1 MLETLLM
8 PVLGIAMMFIYER
21 YMRVFFE
28 KRRTRLPIFLLSF
41 LLVYILINSV
51 FFLSG
56 NPWVMSLATV
66 TALFVI
72 SLNYQTSRIKRV
84 FAVIFIYV
92 LFIAIHFLFA
102 VFFFPYFT
110 FDAYLAVTPEI
121 IPTAIVYLVLFFA
134 ALLLQRFKSIKKDV
148 PASPLFWVSV
158 LATPIASLVIVGI
171 VVSSADISAAGKA
184 LVFVLAIGINVFVA
198 YFHNTLSAAYRNK
211 LEAAL
216 HEQEK
221 NYYLEQCRMMQESAE
236 QTKAARHDM
245 ANHLAAIK
253 GYVSENK
260 TADLGGYLDSLLGGI
275 SAAKPYSDTGNTAL
289 DSIINYKLKNASQEN
304 IRLDL
309 RLLIPPALNVEPSD
323 MTAILGNLLDNALE
337 AAERVQEKH
346 LRIDIEYSRG
356 VLFITVKN
364 SFDGEV
370 RYTQEGGTKRIAAG
384 LLASRKD
391 GREHG
396 HGLKNIQRA
405 VEKYNGQMKITHEGN
420 IFSVSLM
427 LYVKEK

>member
-184 LVFVLAIGINVFVA
+184 LVFMLAIGINVFVA
-198 YFHNTLSAAYRNK
+198 YFHNTLSAAYKHK
-211 LEAAL
+211 LNAAL
-216 HEQEK
+216 HAQEK
-221 NYYLEQCRMMQESAE
+221 DYYLAQCQMMQESVK
-236 QTKAARHDM
+236 QVRSIRHDM
-245 ANHLAAIK
+245 KSHLAAIQGLSAACK
-253 GYVSENK
+253 AQPVTEY
-260 TADLGGYLDSLLGGI
+260 LGSLLG
-275 SAAKPYSDTGNTAL
+275 SMEETELYSSTGNTAF
-289 DSIINYKLKNASQEN
+289 DSIINYKLKNA
-304 IRLDL
+304 RLDSIKTDV
-309 RLLIPPALNVEPSD
+309 RLSIPPALNVELSD
-323 MTAILGNLLDNALE
+323 IAAILGNLLDNALD
-337 AAERVQEKH
+337 AVARVEDKQIVLDIAYSQET
-346 LRIDIEYSRG
+346 LYIM
-356 VLFITVKN
+356 VKN
-364 SFDGEV
+364 TFDGVVVYARDKGEK
-370 RYTQEGGTKRIAAG
+370 GIAAG
-384 LLASRKD
+384 IIATRKD

-396 HGLKNIQRA
+396 YGL
-405 VEKYNGQMKITHEGN
+405 GN
-420 IFSVSLM
+420 IRRCIGKYGGHMDISHDDRWFTVTLM
-427 LYVKEK
+427 LLCG